1 MAVAAVLGVGLT
13 GCVSG
18 RGVPAVRGVEDRP
31 AVAGEVSAV
40 GVVPFPRGIVAM
52 EGGAGGLVV
61 LSRGRVRDAGG
72 TEVGLHDHA
81 GTLWVLGWPKGGDV
95 PLLPTVLAEPTDP
108 PMNLLDRRLPTAL
121 DDHRTDRPYCILR
134 FDAATRSYY
143 FCAFSGIDKPLG
155 AEGGYFRK
163 NATDAVFRYDL
174 RTGRYHLLSRGLP
187 LDGPNNCL
195 VVGRWLFVANKESS
209 TVVRYDLLPL
219 VRDPEARLAAPVVVV
234 SRHFRVEGE
243 RGGERAELL
252 GHSMLAYREGKLYV
266 GFRTSSAVVRID
278 LPRSDA
284 RPPTAERPLRA
295 ELLARFE
302 PYSERT
308 GRSADLTDM
317 AFGPEGRLY
326 VVGAKP
332 ARVWRFFPDPGR
344 PYLPPPGMDNPP
356 AWAELHRLT
365 GNPQMKI
372 ESLAVTGSGDVYV
385 TSADPHPLHGSS
397 GLRGV
402 IYRIAAGAGTTPVP

>member
-1 MAVAAVLGVGLT
+1 M
-13 GCVSG
+13 
-18 RGVPAVRGVEDRP
+18 
-31 AVAGEVSAV
+31 
-40 GVVPFPRGIVAM
+40 
-52 EGGAGGLVV
+52 V

-72 TEVGLHDHA
+72 TDVGLYDHA
-81 GTLWVLGWPKGGDV
+81 GTLWALV
-95 PLLPTVLAEPTDP
+95 PPPGPGAPALPTVLAEPTDP
-108 PMNLLDRRLPTAL
+108 PLNLLDRTLPTAL

-134 FDAATRSYY
+134 FDPRTQSFY
-143 FCAFSGIDKPLG
+143 FCGFSGIDKPLG
-155 AEGGYFRK
+155 SAGGYFRK
-163 NATDAVFRYDL
+163 NATDAMFRYDL

-209 TVVRYDLLPL
+209 TVVRYDLSPL
-219 VRDPEARLAAPVVVV
+219 VGDPEARLGPPVVVV
-234 SRHFRVEGE
+234 SRHFRV
-243 RGGERAELL
+243 GGERAELL
-252 GHSMLAYREGKLYV
+252 GHSMLAYRAGKLYV

-278 LPRSDA
+278 VPRSDA
-284 RPPTAERPLRA
+284 RPPTADRPLRA
-295 ELLARFE
+295 ELIARFE
-302 PYSERT
+302 PYSEQT

-332 ARVWRFFPDPGR
+332 ARVWRFFPDPHR

-356 AWAELHRLT
+356 AWAELHRLA

-372 ESLAVTGSGDVYV
+372 ESLTVTGSGEVYV
-385 TSADPHPLHGSS
+385 TSADPHPLHGSG

-402 IYRIAAGAGTTPVP
+402 IYRIAAEAGTTPVP